1 MMSSPSTE
9 PSAWSV
15 LRRFA
20 RPRPAIDRC
29 ELCGAPIPPDHPHL
43 VEPAARRLVCGCN
56 ACALLFGQQQGGRL
70 RRVEPRVE
78 ALDDLRLSDAQWD
91 DLRLPIQLAFFLHS
105 TPAGRVVAVYP
116 SPAGAT
122 ESLLSLE
129 AWDSLVAD
137 NPALGDLAPDVE
149 ALLVNRVDRASEA
162 YRVSIDECYKLV
174 GLIRTRWRGLS
185 GGADVWEEIGRFFA
199 DLRRRS
205 SSSAGG
211 VSTHAGPELPG
222 G

>member
-1 MMSSPSTE
+1 MMPSPTE
-9 PSAWSV
+9 PSAWGA

-20 RPRPAIDRC
+20 RPRPAIERC
-29 ELCGAPIPPDHPHL
+29 DLCGAPIPPDHPHL
-43 VEPAARRLVCGCN
+43 VEPAGRRLVCSCA
-56 ACALLFGQQQGGRL
+56 ACSLLFGQQQAGRY
-70 RRVEPRVE
+70 RQVEPRVE
-78 ALDDLRLSDAQWD
+78 VLDDLRLSDAQWD
-91 DLRLPIQLAFFLHS
+91 DLRLPIQLAYFLHS

-129 AWDSLVAD
+129 SWDALVAD

-149 ALLVNRVDRASEA
+149 ALLVNRVESAREA

-185 GGADVWEEIGRFFA
+185 GGTDVWEEIGRFFA

-205 SSSAGG
+205 ASSAEG